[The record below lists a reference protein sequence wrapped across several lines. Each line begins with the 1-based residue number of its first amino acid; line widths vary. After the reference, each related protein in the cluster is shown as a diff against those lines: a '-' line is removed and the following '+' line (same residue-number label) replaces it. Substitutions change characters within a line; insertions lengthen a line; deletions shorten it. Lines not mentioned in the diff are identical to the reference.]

1 MSSFPKLIPAF
12 TTLIEI
18 DPAITA
24 PSVSRHGS
32 SLNIVPF
39 KPNSGSLRSEPN
51 YPIQIDAVFAHGS
64 DFIRADPSG
73 KHLRL
78 NVNSVLKD
86 KSGAVVSYSYT
97 GIITLTPE
105 ILAVLGGSPEAKT
118 TEFGSIASH
127 VSLETGT
134 DALRDIESKI
144 YVGSGRFIVGPGGAT
159 TVEYKVSEVV
169 P

>member
-1 MSSFPKLIPAF
+1 MSNFPKLVPAF
-12 TTLIEI
+12 TALIEI
-18 DPAITA
+18 DPPLAAGT
-24 PSVSRHGS
+24 VSRHGS

-39 KPNSGSLRSEPN
+39 KPNSGSLKSEPN
-51 YPIQIDAVFAHGS
+51 YPIQIDAVFAQGS

-78 NVNSVLKD
+78 NVNSALND
-86 KSGAVVSYSYT
+86 KSGAVISYSYT
-97 GIITLTPE
+97 GTITLTPE

-118 TEFGSIASH
+118 TEFGNIASH
-127 VSLETGT
+127 VSMETGS
-134 DALRDIESKI
+134 DALKDIESKI
-144 YVGSGRFIVGPGGAT
+144 YVGSGRFIVGTGGST